1 MPFTKANV
9 EHEIKIRKT
18 SDPDFE
24 TLLTERGLTKE
35 FIQKFISVRENQNI
49 SQTQLAKASGVKQSA
64 IARMESMKA
73 VPQIDTLIKL
83 LVPMGYTLD
92 IVPLRK

>member
-1 MPFTKANV
+1 MPFTKINVKQEIERQKAN
-9 EHEIKIRKT
+9 
-18 SDPDFE
+18 DPYFE
-24 TLLTERGLTKE
+24 KLWTEKELTKE
-35 FIQKFISVRENQNI
+35 FIQKFISVRESQNI

>member
-1 MPFTKANV
+1 MKMHTNFEDMFNDLEYFSEEDKA
-9 EHEIKIRKT
+9 EIN
-18 SDPDFE
+18 FE
-24 TLLTERGLTKE
+24 VALIEKVKE
-35 FIQKFISVRENQNI
+35 MRESAGF

>member
-1 MPFTKANV
+1 MKEHKNFEDMFNDSEYFSEEDKA
-9 EHEIKIRKT
+9 EIN
-18 SDPDFE
+18 FE
-24 TLLTERGLTKE
+24 VALIEKVKE
-35 FIQKFISVRENQNI
+35 MRESSGF

>member
-1 MPFTKANV
+1 MKAHKNF
-9 EHEIKIRKT
+9 EDMFNDQEYFSEEDKAEIN
-18 SDPDFE
+18 FE
-24 TLLTERGLTKE
+24 VALIEKVKE
-35 FIQKFISVRENQNI
+35 MRESSGF

>member
-9 EHEIKIRKT
+9 QQEIEIQKANN
-18 SDPDFE
+18 PDF
-24 TLLTERGLTKE
+24 TKLWTERELTKE

>member
-1 MPFTKANV
+1 MKAYTNF
-9 EHEIKIRKT
+9 EDMLNDSEYFSEEDKAEIN
-18 SDPDFE
+18 FE
-24 TLLTERGLTKE
+24 VALIEKVKEMRESTGL
-35 FIQKFISVRENQNI
+35 

>member
-1 MPFTKANV
+1 MKVHKNFEDMFNDPEYISEEDKA
-9 EHEIKIRKT
+9 EIN
-18 SDPDFE
+18 FE
-24 TLLTERGLTKE
+24 VALIEKVKE
-35 FIQKFISVRENQNI
+35 MRESSGF

>member
-1 MPFTKANV
+1 MKAHKNFEDMFTDPEYVSEEDKA
-9 EHEIKIRKT
+9 EIN
-18 SDPDFE
+18 FE
-24 TLLTERGLTKE
+24 VALIEKVKE
-35 FIQKFISVRENQNI
+35 MRESSGF

>member
-1 MPFTKANV
+1 MKAHKNI
-9 EHEIKIRKT
+9 EYMFNDAEYFSEEDKAEIN
-18 SDPDFE
+18 FE
-24 TLLTERGLTKE
+24 VALIEKVKE
-35 FIQKFISVRENQNI
+35 MRESSGF

>member
-1 MPFTKANV
+1 MPFTKVNV
-9 EHEIKIRKT
+9 EQEIEIQKAN
-18 SDPDFE
+18 DPYFAK
-24 TLLTERGLTKE
+24 LWTERELTKE
-35 FIQKFISVRENQNI
+35 FIQKFITVRESQNI
-49 SQTQLAKASGVKQSA
+49 SQTQLAQASGVKQSA

>member
-24 TLLTERGLTKE
+24 TLWTERGLTKE

>member
-1 MPFTKANV
+1 MKAHKNF
-9 EHEIKIRKT
+9 EDMFNDLEYFSEEDKAEIN
-18 SDPDFE
+18 FE
-24 TLLTERGLTKE
+24 VALIEKVKE
-35 FIQKFISVRENQNI
+35 MRESSGF